1 MASQKDETI
10 QYNHKHH
17 GHQLIASTNINGGV
31 SIASFASG
39 VGLPVDIALSGT
51 SLLFSY
57 ATVITRKSLK

>member
-10 QYNHKHH
+10 QYNHKHR
-17 GHQLIASTNINGGV
+17 GHRLITSTNINGGV

-39 VGLPVDIALSGT
+39 VGLPADIALSGT

-57 ATVITRKSLK
+57 ATVITRKSLP

>member
-10 QYNHKHH
+10 QYNHKHR
-17 GHQLIASTNINGGV
+17 GHRLITSTNINGGV

-39 VGLPVDIALSGT
+39 IGLPVDTALSGS

-57 ATVITRKSLK
+57 ATVITRKSLP